1 MPEAARPAPKLDP
14 KLKFALEL
22 GPLAL
27 FFLTY
32 WKFKIYIATGV
43 MIVAVLVALVVSYS
57 KLRRL
62 PIMPMV
68 TAVIVVIFGSLTLYF
83 QNETFI
89 KFKPTVLY
97 CLFAGALLFGIAF
110 RRPILQIMFDG
121 ALQLTAEGWRILTW
135 RWAFFFLF
143 LAILNEII
151 WRTQTTDVWVAFK
164 SFGFIPLTV
173 VFALAQTPVVLKHES
188 KEAPAEEPL

>member
-1 MPEAARPAPKLDP
+1 MPEAARPTPKLDP

-43 MIVAVLVALVVSYS
+43 MIVAVLVALVVSYA

-62 PIMPMV
+62 PIMPVV
-68 TAVIVVIFGSLTLYF
+68 TAVIVVIFGSLTLFF

-89 KFKPTVLY
+89 KIKPTVLY

-121 ALQLTAEGWRILTW
+121 ALHLSGEGWRILTW
-135 RWAFFFLF
+135 RWALFFLF
-143 LAILNEII
+143 LAALNELV
-151 WRTQTTDVWVAFK
+151 WRTQTTAHWVTFK

-173 VFALAQTPVVLKHES
+173 LFAIAQ
-188 KEAPAEEPL
+188 APLMSRYEGKAEPASDEI